1 MLRKSVDA
9 EVVAALAQQWNC
21 PLDEVQALYEQQM
34 NRLRE
39 GARITDYLALFASR
53 RTADILAARTRGAVY
68 APTPR
73 AVVSPT
79 DVTVV

>member
-1 MLRKSVDA
+1 MFRKSVDA
-9 EVVAALAQQWNC
+9 EVVAALALQWNC
-21 PLDEVQALYEQQM
+21 PLDEVQTLYEQQM

-53 RTADILAARTRGAVY
+53 RTADILAARTRKPDYPPV
-68 APTPR
+68 PT

-79 DVTVV
+79 NVAVV